1 MTTFTGFFSVEA
13 MHSSD
18 TTPGT
23 SFTRSLTVGV
33 EGMTEQSALP
43 VLFALAT
50 GRTMEASGITLWS
63 CGCDA
68 KALRF
73 VRTMAAAARNVALV
87 VDADCRFR
95 PALQAA
101 VAAVRDLGPGRV
113 HWLGAP
119 REFEELFT
127 DRQWAAV
134 ADSVYPRRDGRRWVA
149 GDVARCREEG
159 KFSSLWRDE
168 VRTRAGLQRLGKPEL
183 AVTLATSLDRADEV
197 PVALREVFDDL
208 LALGATRSDLAL
220 AA

>member
-1 MTTFTGFFSVEA
+1 MHTTG
-13 MHSSD
+13 
-18 TTPGT
+18 TTLSPST
-23 SFTRSLTVGV
+23 TRSLTVGV

-50 GRTMEASGITLWS
+50 GRTMETSGITLWA

-73 VRTMAAAARNVALV
+73 VRTMATAARNVALV

-127 DRQWAAV
+127 DRQWAA
-134 ADSVYPRRDGRRWVA
+134 AANSAYPRRDGRRWVA
-149 GDVARCREEG
+149 DDVARCRG
-159 KFSSLWRDE
+159 AVKFSSRWRDE
-168 VRTRAGLQRLGKPEL
+168 VLAAAGPGRLGKPEL
-183 AVTLATSLDRADEV
+183 AVTLAASLERADEV
-197 PVALREVFDDL
+197 PVALREVFNDL
-208 LALGATRSDLAL
+208 LALVATRSDLAL